1 MMLLLSSGYCQSETS
16 STTGPQGS
24 ANLEAKMKIPGTSYE
39 IVGHVPFSAPR
50 DERGARMPKPSLEQR
65 FYHGLLPFKARSVST
80 NAENQ
85 NRKDRRPPTSAVR
98 HGKSNHAPVASI
110 QRQVPPAQHSAA
122 AAHDCNDLMNE
133 RNSRIAGQADLLI
146 TVSERIC
153 EAKGAPVL
161 IAAPLK
167 PSEATELRAF
177 FKSVI
182 GSAMISQTHV
192 LVAKTYMERLPRAAW
207 QEMPRKELIAAC
219 LMLAHKSLNED
230 SYKGSMWEFITEIP
244 KEKLM
249 DNELKIMKQLNYD
262 IGVEQARQHVERE
275 RFLAEFGYLGSM
287 IR

>member
-1 MMLLLSSGYCQSETS
+1 
-16 STTGPQGS
+16 
-24 ANLEAKMKIPGTSYE
+24 MKIPGTSYKMAW
-39 IVGHVPFSAPR
+39 HVPFSAPK
-50 DERGARMPKPSLEQR
+50 DESGARMPKPSLQQR

-85 NRKDRRPPTSAVR
+85 NRKDRRPPTPAVR
-98 HGKSNHAPVASI
+98 HGRSDHASVARA
-110 QRQVPPAQHSAA
+110 QPQVPPTQHSVA
-122 AAHDCNDLMNE
+122 AAHDCNDLMDA
-133 RNSRIAGQADLLI
+133 RNLRIAGRTDLLI
-146 TVSERIC
+146 DASERIC
-153 EAKGAPVL
+153 EAKGAPVP

-182 GSAMISQTHV
+182 GSAAISQTHV

-219 LMLAHKSLNED
+219 LMLAHKSLNDD
-230 SYKGSMWEFITEIP
+230 SYKGSGWEFITEIP